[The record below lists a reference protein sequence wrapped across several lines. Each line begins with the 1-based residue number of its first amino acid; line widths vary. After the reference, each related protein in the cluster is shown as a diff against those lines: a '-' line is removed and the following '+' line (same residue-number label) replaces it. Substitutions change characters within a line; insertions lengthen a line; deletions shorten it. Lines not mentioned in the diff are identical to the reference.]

1 MTFVPTPQQTKFFDT
16 LLSTTGHLCLRARA
30 GTGKT
35 TAILEAIDRYV
46 VKYPHHEVLVCCFGK
61 AIKVEIAGKLQAR
74 GHTDWRKIQAST
86 SHSMGWGL
94 VRFAFKL
101 TNDDIDD
108 NKVRDLIRAQNGEIY
123 HSYAGQIQDL
133 VSYAK
138 LEGFGFFDD
147 VQIGDTH
154 AWYRM
159 AEHFGLNSFEDTS
172 DMDAVV
178 EAAQFIYRLSL
189 DTTNKVDFDDMVLFP
204 LVKNLRVKFTKDLI
218 FIDEAQDT
226 SRARRALVKKF
237 LKPRGRLI
245 VVGDDRQAI
254 MGFAGASADALDELI
269 RELKATVLPL
279 NVTWRCPKA
288 VVAYAQRWVP
298 DITAADDAPEGEVQ
312 HLNVLPV
319 AAELTATDAILCRN
333 TAPLISTA
341 YGLIRQGVA
350 CKVEGRDIGTG
361 LLRVLERWKLK
372 TIAAFLDKLD
382 DYRERECQK
391 AVAKGK
397 DSKVQEINDRC
408 DTLVTIC
415 DAVKAK
421 GGSTLNEVRAFI
433 TDLFEDDVS
442 KGNAKTGRPP
452 MLTLCTYHRS
462 KGREWPRVMLVEPSR
477 CPSPWA
483 KQDWELLQEDNLNY
497 VAVTRAQQTLCFVGA

>member
-1 MTFVPTPQQTKFFDT
+1 MNLTTQQADFIDT
-16 LLSTTGHLCLRARA
+16 LLTTTGHLCLRARA

-35 TAILEAIDRYV
+35 TTILEAVDRYA
-46 VKYPHHEVLVCCFGK
+46 VKFPAHEVLVCCFGK
-61 AIKVEIAGKLQAR
+61 AIQREIEGKLKAR
-74 GHTDWRKIQAST
+74 GHTDWRKVSAST

-94 VRFAFKL
+94 VRFVFKSK
-101 TNDDIDD
+101 IDD
-108 NKVRDLIRAQNGEIY
+108 NKVRDLIRAQNAPIY
-123 HSYAGQIQDL
+123 NSYAGQIGDL
-133 VSYAK
+133 VAYAK

-147 VQIGDTH
+147 VQIGDVG

-159 AEHFGLNSFEDTS
+159 AEHFGINAFDDTS
-172 DMDAVV
+172 DMDKVV
-178 EAAQFIYRLSL
+178 EAAQVIYRLSL
-189 DTTNKVDFDDMVLFP
+189 EQTDVVDFSDMVLFP
-204 LVKNLRVKFTKDLI
+204 LVKNLRVKFGKDLI

-269 RELKATVLPL
+269 HELKATVLPL

-288 VVAYAQRWVP
+288 VVAYAQRLVP
-298 DITAADDAPEGEVQ
+298 DISAADDAPEGEVQ
-312 HLNVLPV
+312 HLEALPE
-319 AAELTATDAILCRN
+319 ELVATDAILCRN
-333 TAPLISTA
+333 TAPLVMTA
-341 YGLIRQGVA
+341 YSLIRRGIA

-361 LLRVLERWKLK
+361 LLRILDRWKQLK
-372 TIAAFLDKLD
+372 TITAFLDRLD
-382 DYRERECQK
+382 DYRHRECQK

-397 DSKVQEINDRC
+397 DSRVQEINDRC

-421 GGSTLNEVRAFI
+421 GSSTLNDVRTFI
-433 TDLFEDDVS
+433 DGLFSDDVTAQ
-442 KGNAKTGRPP
+442 GL
-452 MLTLCTYHRS
+452 LTLCTYHRS
-462 KGREWPRVMLVEPSR
+462 KGREWLRVMLVEPSR

-483 KQDWELLQEDNLNY
+483 KQDWEILQESNLNY
-497 VAVTRAQQTLCFVGA
+497 VAITRAQQTLCFVGQ